1 MTALQEI
8 PLTTITGAA
17 TSLADHAGKVLLV
30 VNVAS
35 KCGLTPQYTGL
46 EQVHERFAGR
56 GFSVLG
62 FPANNFL
69 GQEPGTN
76 DEIAEFCSTNYSV
89 TFPLHAKISVAG
101 DDKHPLYAALTAAAP
116 RAAGDPDGFRATL
129 KGHGLTVNDDPEI
142 LWNFEKFLIGKDGN
156 VVARFAPTTA
166 PDDPIVVEAI
176 EAALG

>member
-8 PLTTITGAA
+8 PLTTITGEA

-30 VNVAS
+30 VNTAS

-76 DEIAEFCSTNYSV
+76 DEIAEFCSTNFSV
-89 TFPLHAKISVAG
+89 SFPLFSKISVAG
-101 DDKHPLYAALTAAAP
+101 DDKHPLYSALTAAAP

-142 LWNFEKFLIGKDGN
+142 LWNFEKFLIGKDGT
-156 VVARFAPTTA
+156 VIARFAPTVT
-166 PDDPIVVEAI
+166 PDDPLVVEAI
-176 EAALG
+176 EAALA